1 MLGYFVIFY
10 FASTNADLCYLHSC
24 RLMLACVDLSGTV
37 FTYVAFVPFR
47 VAICVLEYLGSLI
60 WYFNFFSDAKLFMT
74 CNIFNYH
81 CYIIELLLVVAAIKN
96 STSKIFSKECC
107 CSEVFPKLL
116 SLTKLCQTSW
126 NLRFHQNLRQL
137 LRNCNNRNSY
147 FSDHTLT
154 TLSGR
159 LVQKWPNDKS
169 LK

>member
-1 MLGYFVIFY
+1 MLLTLVPTHVGLRWLVWHCVY
-10 FASTNADLCYLHSC
+10 LCRIRAVSC
-24 RLMLACVDLSGTV
+24 CHLCIRISRIINMILQ
-37 FTYVAFVPFR
+37 
-47 VAICVLEYLGSLI
+47 
-60 WYFNFFSDAKLFMT
+60 FFSDAKLFMT

-81 CYIIELLLVVAAIKN
+81 SYIIELLLVVAAIKN
-96 STSKIFSKECC
+96 STSKIFSTKCC

-116 SLTKLCQTSW
+116 SLTKYCQTSW
-126 NLRFHQNLRQL
+126 NLPFHQNLRQL
-137 LRNCNNRNSY
+137 LRNCNNRISY